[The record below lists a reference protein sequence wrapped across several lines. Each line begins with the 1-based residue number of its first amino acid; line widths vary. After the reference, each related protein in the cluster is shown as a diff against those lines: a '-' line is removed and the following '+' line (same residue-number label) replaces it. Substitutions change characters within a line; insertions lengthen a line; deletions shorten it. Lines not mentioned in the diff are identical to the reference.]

1 MTNRL
6 ITLVAE
12 THVHSGEGQSRGVVD
27 QPVAR
32 ESVTCL
38 PFVPGHS
45 EKGALNANMPFSRH
59 DRIDNVGSG
68 AADEAQTMLK
78 DAFRASFGDEGRFGT
93 GRLLVG
99 DARLILLPL
108 RAEGYPYVLATCGL
122 VLSRLARDL
131 DFVGRE
137 NEAKTLRSKIDRLTR
152 QQGVAHVPEQVT
164 AVCGFEFDPVDVANH
179 QELRAELAR
188 LLADILAL
196 PEALQIERVLAI
208 FNDSDFTHFA
218 DVALP
223 VRTRNVLDENKRSE
237 NIWYEETLPPDT
249 VMCSWL
255 GERGKVTVPDADG
268 GTKEI
273 SPVDHVLDALKRG
286 SSGLR
291 YVQIGGNETVGQGWF
306 QIFVGPRPAAD
317 DAEKPDAGAST

>member
-1 MTNRL
+1 MNNL
-6 ITLVAE
+6 
-12 THVHSGEGQSRGVVD
+12 
-27 QPVAR
+27 
-32 ESVTCL
+32 
-38 PFVPGHS
+38 
-45 EKGALNANMPFSRH
+45 
-59 DRIDNVGSG
+59 GSG
-68 AADEAQTMLK
+68 AADEAQTMIK

-99 DARLILLPL
+99 DARLILLPI
-108 RAEGYPYVLATCGL
+108 RAEGYPYVLGTSGF

-137 NEAKTLRSKIDRLTR
+137 DEAKTLRSKIDRLTT
-152 QQGVAHVPEQVT
+152 QQGVALVPEVVT
-164 AVCGFEFDPVDVANH
+164 AVCGFEFELADVDMH
-179 QELRAELAR
+179 PDLRAELAS

-196 PEALQIERVLAI
+196 PDALQIGRVLAI
-208 FNDSDFTHFA
+208 FDDSDFAHFA

-255 GERGKVTVPDADG
+255 GERGKVTVPNSDG
-268 GTKEI
+268 GTKDI

-286 SSGLR
+286 TSGLR

-306 QIFVGPRPAAD
+306 QIFTGPRPACD
-317 DAEKPDAGAST
+317 DAKNRDAEAST